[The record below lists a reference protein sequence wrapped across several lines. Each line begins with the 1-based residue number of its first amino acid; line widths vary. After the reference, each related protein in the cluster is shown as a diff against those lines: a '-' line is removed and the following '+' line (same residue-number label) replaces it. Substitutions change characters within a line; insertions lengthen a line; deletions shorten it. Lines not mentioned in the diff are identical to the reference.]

1 MTSVSEFI
9 AAHRGEKG
17 TNTRLDRLKL
27 MNAEPLA
34 LFLKFA
40 SYGTV
45 QILHYLYGK
54 ITF

>member
-1 MTSVSEFI
+1 
-9 AAHRGEKG
+9 
-17 TNTRLDRLKL
+17 

-45 QILHYLYGK
+45 QILHYLYERSHFNFGFLIERQFLNRTGLWVCWNLK
-54 ITF
+54 F